1 MGKKRPCTTPLPPT
15 CSECE
20 DPVERLNE
28 CGCLTMHCKK
38 RPCATQPPVTCDPV
52 CDKLTNNK
60 DQCGCS
66 TSSCEPILCKEPIMP
81 ECGPCQEV
89 KNKTDQCGCLHL
101 ECVPKKCPVID
112 VTCGECEKQVEV
124 KDGCGCKVV
133 SCIPLITTDKCVVNG
148 VAHPINSTWPN
159 EFDPKCSKCRCVAEG
174 KCLGAKIECEDVAKK
189 DCLVF
194 CKEGEWYYPPSKEQC
209 ENTCGPCCGK
219 CGPAKCNA
227 ESGLVPADKTVEIL
241 KTTKKGKIPI
251 KCVNKKD
258 SRTAPLLG
266 RLRTRS
272 HRRMDAWTKR
282 QLLQMLQTFG
292 NWEKGGE
299 DDVWGWNEFPP
310 SGGQSNSLRLSTLWK
325 RSWRKKINSRTRP
338 NRNWNYI
345 RGHRQYIPKD
355 LNYICKIIHV
365 TVLIFHVSI
374 YDVHPKVIIW
384 SESKLSQSSL
394 FHLGVL

>member
-1 MGKKRPCTTPLPPT
+1 
-15 CSECE
+15 
-20 DPVERLNE
+20 
-28 CGCLTMHCKK
+28 
-38 RPCATQPPVTCDPV
+38 
-52 CDKLTNNK
+52 
-60 DQCGCS
+60 
-66 TSSCEPILCKEPIMP
+66 MP

-251 KCVNKKD
+251 KCVNKEKIHGLRRCSGACGLAHTVEWMPGQRDSSCKCCKPSETEKKVVKMTCEDGTSFPQVVANPTRCDCQPCEKD
-258 SRTAPLLG
+258 HGG
-266 RLRTRS
+266 R
-272 HRRMDAWTKR
+272 K
-282 QLLQMLQTFG
+282 
-292 NWEKGGE
+292 
-299 DDVWGWNEFPP
+299 
-310 SGGQSNSLRLSTLWK
+310 
-325 RSWRKKINSRTRP
+325 
-338 NRNWNYI
+338 
-345 RGHRQYIPKD
+345 
-355 LNYICKIIHV
+355 
-365 TVLIFHVSI
+365 
-374 YDVHPKVIIW
+374 
-384 SESKLSQSSL
+384 
-394 FHLGVL
+394 